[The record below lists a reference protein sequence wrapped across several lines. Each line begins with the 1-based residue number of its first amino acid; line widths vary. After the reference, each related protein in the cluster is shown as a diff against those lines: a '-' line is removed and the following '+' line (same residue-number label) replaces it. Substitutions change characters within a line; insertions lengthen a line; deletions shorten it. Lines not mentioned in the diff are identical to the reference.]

1 MSEKN
6 FILVSRHLRA
16 LYHVRIISYD
26 FHSHCTPH
34 ARCSTWGDPK
44 TALAPLNPLP
54 AGSEGRQ
61 SVALAL
67 WGFSDLISNQTDM
80 ILAQRDVRGS
90 VS

>member
-6 FILVSRHLRA
+6 FILVSRYLRA
-16 LYHVRIISYD
+16 LYHVRIISDD
-26 FHSHCTPH
+26 FHSHCTP
-34 ARCSTWGDPK
+34 
-44 TALAPLNPLP
+44 PLNPLP

-61 SVALAL
+61 SVAFAL